1 MVSSKIL
8 CIIYYVFCLLI
19 IYSFSFFEEEIYIDG
34 AEIKNACVA
43 HRTFVAD
50 DTRDVSAPVA
60 ALFILPLLFKIIKI
74 KFKSLKVNIMLIS
87 LIMYWV
93 WRFFIRI
100 ILC

>member
-1 MVSSKIL
+1 MSSKIKY
-8 CIIYYVFCLLI
+8 IIYYVFCLFI

-34 AEIKNACVA
+34 MEIKNACVA

-60 ALFILPLLFKIIKI
+60 ALFILPLLFKTMKL
-74 KFKSLKVNIMLIS
+74 KFKSSKINVMLIS
-87 LIMYWV
+87 LIMYWT

-100 ILC
+100 IFC